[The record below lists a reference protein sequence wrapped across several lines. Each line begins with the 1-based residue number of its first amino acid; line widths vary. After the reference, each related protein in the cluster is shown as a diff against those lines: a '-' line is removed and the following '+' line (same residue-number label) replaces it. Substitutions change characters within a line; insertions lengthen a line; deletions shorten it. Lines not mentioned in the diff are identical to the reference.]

1 MGNKCYS
8 NKIQLPSHLDKGSN
22 SHVLIESST
31 DLGKILVVTLGI
43 DNKLIDKVLSL
54 GRTLY
59 WYISQV
65 RVRNEQKR
73 WSRVFPCQHWLG
85 SGEEISITHETSNFT
100 KKIISK
106 L

>member
-1 MGNKCYS
+1 M
-8 NKIQLPSHLDKGSN
+8 
-22 SHVLIESST
+22 LIESST

-43 DNKLIDKVLSL
+43 DDKLTDKVLSL

-65 RVRNEQKR
+65 RVRNEQTR
-73 WSRVFPCQHWLG
+73 WNRVFPCQHWLG
-85 SGEEISITHETSNFT
+85 SGEEISITYATSNFT
-100 KKIISK
+100 KE